1 VASRRVKPHAA
12 FQFSNLMT
20 DPLRSDRPP
29 TGADVPERERDARV
43 EDLLLSGLDH
53 YFAGHY
59 DLAISVWT
67 RVLFLNHGHARA
79 RAYIERARSAI
90 SEQQREGEEL
100 LHSGVD
106 AFVRGDGAAARRLLT
121 SAVERGASS
130 EEALAVLERLNRLEA
145 ANGPHDAGVFPGQM
159 RSGVNLDSDAIPVRA
174 DHSRAK
180 WIAVGVAAGVAVA
193 ATAAWL
199 WARGA
204 DWLQL
209 DGTSPAPTA
218 VRVPDEPLPVPA
230 ASEVSI
236 ARARSLYSRGHL
248 HEALTALE
256 GVRHGDALWDEADTL
271 RATIQR
277 ELLASSAADG
287 RADRRQVSRQ

>member
-1 VASRRVKPHAA
+1 
-12 FQFSNLMT
+12 MT

-29 TGADVPERERDARV
+29 SGADVPERERDARV
-43 EDLLLSGLDH
+43 EDPLLAGLDH

-106 AFVRGDGAAARRLLT
+106 AFVRGDGAAARHLLT

-145 ANGPHDAGVFPGQM
+145 ANGPHGAVTRGPVHASMALEAPAAPA
-159 RSGVNLDSDAIPVRA
+159 RSDQ
-174 DHSRAK
+174 SRAK
-180 WIAVGVAAGVAVA
+180 WMAIGVAGGVAVA

-199 WARGA
+199 WLRGT

-209 DGTSPAPTA
+209 DATSPAPA
-218 VRVPDEPLPVPA
+218 AAHIPDEPLAVPT
-230 ASEVSI
+230 ASEASI
-236 ARARSLYSRGHL
+236 ARARTLHAKGHL
-248 HEALTALE
+248 HEALTALD
-256 GVRHGDALWDEADTL
+256 GVRHGDALWPEADAL
-271 RATIQR
+271 RETIQR
-277 ELLASSAADG
+277 ELLDGSSPDAG
-287 RADRRQVSRQ
+287 GQERPRISRQ

>member
-1 VASRRVKPHAA
+1 
-12 FQFSNLMT
+12 MT

-100 LHSGVD
+100 LQSGVA

-145 ANGPHDAGVFPGQM
+145 ANGPHDAGLWSQT
-159 RSGVNLDSDAIPVRA
+159 RSAVSTDASVVPART

-180 WIAVGVAAGVAVA
+180 WIALGVAAGVAVA

-209 DGTSPAPTA
+209 DGTSPAPSA

-230 ASEVSI
+230 ASEASI
-236 ARARSLYSRGHL
+236 ARARSLHAKGHL
-248 HEALTALE
+248 HEALAALE
-256 GVRHGDALWDEADTL
+256 GVRHGDALWLEADTL

-277 ELLASSAADG
+277 ELLASSSADG
-287 RADRRQVSRQ
+287 RTPDRPQVSKQ

>member
-1 VASRRVKPHAA
+1 
-12 FQFSNLMT
+12 
-20 DPLRSDRPP
+20 
-29 TGADVPERERDARV
+29 VPERERDARV
-43 EDLLLSGLDH
+43 EDLLLNGLDH

-106 AFVRGDGAAARRLLT
+106 AFVRGDGAAARHLLT

-145 ANGPHDAGVFPGQM
+145 ANGPHALTRGQT
-159 RSGVNLDSDAIPVRA
+159 RSSTTLEAAAAPARSDP
-174 DHSRAK
+174 SRAK
-180 WIAVGVAAGVAVA
+180 WMAIGVAGGVAVA

-199 WARGA
+199 WLRGA

-209 DGTSPAPTA
+209 DATSPAPA
-218 VRVPDEPLPVPA
+218 AAHIPDEPLPVPT
-230 ASEVSI
+230 ASEASI
-236 ARARSLYSRGHL
+236 ARARTLYAKGHL
-248 HEALTALE
+248 HEALTALD
-256 GVRHGDALWDEADTL
+256 GVRHGDARWLEADTL

-277 ELLASSAADG
+277 ELLDGSSSDAGAQE
-287 RADRRQVSRQ
+287 RPRVSRQ

>member
-1 VASRRVKPHAA
+1 
-12 FQFSNLMT
+12 MT

-130 EEALAVLERLNRLEA
+130 EEALAVLDRLNRLEA
-145 ANGPHDAGVFPGQM
+145 ANGPRGAVKVSPTRSAGNAEATAVPE
-159 RSGVNLDSDAIPVRA
+159 RP

-180 WIAVGVAAGVAVA
+180 WIALGVAAGVAVA
-193 ATAAWL
+193 ATTAWL

-209 DGTSPAPTA
+209 DATSPTPAA
-218 VRVPDEPLPVPA
+218 VRVPDEPLPVPT
-230 ASEVSI
+230 ASEASI
-236 ARARSLYSRGHL
+236 ARARALHARGHL
-248 HEALTALE
+248 HDALTALDA
-256 GVRHGDALWDEADTL
+256 VRHGDALWVEADTL

-277 ELLASSAADG
+277 ELLAASAADG
-287 RADRRQVSRQ
+287 RAPDRRQVPRQ

>member
-1 VASRRVKPHAA
+1 
-12 FQFSNLMT
+12 MT

-29 TGADVPERERDARV
+29 TGVDVPERERDARV
-43 EDLLLSGLDH
+43 EDLLLNGLDH

-145 ANGPHDAGVFPGQM
+145 ANGPHGAVLFAEVSSPAGGE
-159 RSGVNLDSDAIPVRA
+159 SAAAPVKPK
-174 DHSRAK
+174 HSRAA
-180 WIAVGVAAGVAVA
+180 WIVLGAATGVAVA
-193 ATAAWL
+193 AAAAWL
-199 WARGA
+199 WLRGV
-204 DWLQL
+204 DWPQF
-209 DGTSPAPTA
+209 DAASPAPATLRA
-218 VRVPDEPLPVPA
+218 ADEPLPVPA
-230 ASEVSI
+230 ASEASI
-236 ARARSLYSRGHL
+236 ARARSLHAKGHL
-248 HEALTALE
+248 HEALTALD
-256 GVRHGDALWDEADTL
+256 GVRHGDALWLEADTL

-277 ELLASSAADG
+277 ELLAASSADG
-287 RADRRQVSRQ
+287 AAQERPQVPRQ